1 MNFTALNNVTCTLV
15 GDAWSAIETS
25 ADGAN
30 WATLAPNTPHAG
42 ANFVRMWLKGVTI
55 SGVAQAADANSAA
68 YPELPGAANGYRIGL
83 IQIIKKAPVMVA
95 RYEGYKYKRWL
106 QKTIPFFD
114 SDGVANSPWYNAGAR
129 ADLAAGVPVQ
139 FQLQDYPTTTAA
151 VRFDAAA
158 NAGRIEEL
166 HKALDFDVF
175 VAVGPR
181 TARYKQKGMR
191 IVQHLTWT
199 TETRVLFTWN
209 AAGALS
215 YTAPAF
221 TRTATAVTVVNAA
234 ASQAHLNGFP
244 GSAEGANDA
253 ISSMTLL

>member
-1 MNFTALNNVTCTLV
+1 MNFTSLNNATCTLV

-30 WATLAPNTPHAG
+30 WATLAPNTPQAG
-42 ANFVRMWLKGVTI
+42 VNFVRMWLKGVTI
-55 SGVAQAADANSAA
+55 SGLAQAADANNPA

-83 IQIIKKAPVMVA
+83 IQIIKKPPVMFA
-95 RYEGYKYKRWL
+95 RYEGYKYKRWV

-129 ADLAAGVPVQ
+129 AELTAGVPVQ
-139 FQLQDYPTTTAA
+139 FQLQDYPTTTAQ
-151 VRFDAAA
+151 VRFDATPG
-158 NAGRIEEL
+158 AGRIEEL

-175 VAVGPR
+175 LAAAPR
-181 TARYKQKGMR
+181 TARYKQKGIR
-191 IVQHLTWT
+191 ILQHLTWS

-209 AAGALS
+209 NAGALS

-221 TRTATAVTVVNAA
+221 TRNASAVAVVNSA
-234 ASQAHLNGFP
+234 ASQAFLNGFP
-244 GSAEGANDA
+244 ISAEGANDA
-253 ISSMTLL
+253 ISSLTLL